1 MFSLTYRARALCRI
15 LSRPTVLI
23 HVTVIE
29 DSHTRM
35 DVRLLQYNVGSH
47 SREGEVVKQQLVQ
60 TALQQGLCDLALL
73 QGCSG
78 IHEPVRAGSGAVYQ
92 PAFMQSGAAQPAHEA
107 GTLFS
112 YTADRFKVRQLSTIQ
127 EDLPGCQHSMLLLE
141 DINTGAN
148 LIAIVLSMA
157 ASPQAQQQ
165 HPLLAKLWHLM
176 RELSTQ
182 CPVLA
187 AGEYTT
193 SSEADSLCSDPQI
206 QLHLCQPVQGI
217 NSITQSFFAA
227 ACSPPYSLQISN
239 VKSLLARP
247 AAAAVQYTQNAHTA
261 ACLITCSTATAAG
274 KSAVSSS
281 TQSGVSKDEEAKRS
295 SQHPCGHNAAT
306 EKLQAL
312 VDAASMVRTN
322 AAPSLYIVKQHSHQ
336 MAQSIE

>member
-1 MFSLTYRARALCRI
+1 MSHG
-15 LSRPTVLI
+15 PTS
-23 HVTVIE
+23 IE
-29 DSHTRM
+29 PCHKEM

-47 SREGEVVKQQLVQ
+47 SRKGEVVKQQLVQ

-92 PAFMQSGAAQPAHEA
+92 PAFVQSGAAQPAQEA
-107 GTLFS
+107 GTLLC

-141 DINTGAN
+141 DISTGTN
-148 LIAIVLSMA
+148 LVAIVLSMA
-157 ASPQAQQQ
+157 ASPQTEQQ

>member
-1 MFSLTYRARALCRI
+1 MQWDSRACESRIWSRLSASLCAIWC
-15 LSRPTVLI
+15 RPTCPRGR
-23 HVTVIE
+23 
-29 DSHTRM
+29 HTA
-35 DVRLLQYNVGSH
+35 LLH
-47 SREGEVVKQQLVQ
+47 SRQVQ
-60 TALQQGLCDLALL
+60 SQAAINH
-73 QGCSG
+73 SG
-78 IHEPVRAGSGAVYQ
+78 GSAWLPAQHAAARGYQ
-92 PAFMQSGAAQPAHEA
+92 HRHKP
-107 GTLFS
+107 
-112 YTADRFKVRQLSTIQ
+112 
-127 EDLPGCQHSMLLLE
+127 HS
-141 DINTGAN
+141 NRP
-148 LIAIVLSMA
+148 
-157 ASPQAQQQ
+157 ASPQTEQQ

-322 AAPSLYIVKQHSHQ
+322 AAPSLYIDKQHSHQ

>member
-1 MFSLTYRARALCRI
+1 
-15 LSRPTVLI
+15 
-23 HVTVIE
+23 
-29 DSHTRM
+29 M

-47 SREGEVVKQQLVQ
+47 SRKGEVVKQQLVQ

-78 IHEPVRAGSGAVYQ
+78 IHEPVRAGSGAIYQ
-92 PAFMQSGAAQPAHEA
+92 PAFVQSGAAQPAHEA
-107 GTLFS
+107 GTLFC
-112 YTADRFKVRQLSTIQ
+112 YTADRFKARQLSTIQ

-141 DINTGAN
+141 DINTGTS
-148 LIAIVLSMA
+148 LIAIVMSVA
-157 ASPQAQQQ
+157 ASPPAEQQ

-193 SSEADSLCSDPQI
+193 SSEAGSLCSDPLI
-206 QLHLCQPVQGI
+206 QLHLCQPVQGV
-217 NSITQSFFAA
+217 NSVTQSFFAA

-239 VKSLLARP
+239 VRSLLARP
-247 AAAAVQYTQNAHTA
+247 AAGAVQYTQNAHTA

-274 KSAVSSS
+274 ESAVSSS
-281 TQSGVSKDEEAKRS
+281 AQRGDAEAAKHS
-295 SQHPCGHNAAT
+295 SQFPCGHNAAT

-322 AAPSLYIVKQHSHQ
+322 VLAAPGCAKLIPCALPCDRMPHSYGSDSR
-336 MAQSIE
+336 MSMLLAVDILVITDSR

>member
-1 MFSLTYRARALCRI
+1 
-15 LSRPTVLI
+15 
-23 HVTVIE
+23 
-29 DSHTRM
+29 M

-47 SREGEVVKQQLVQ
+47 SRKGEVVKQQLVQ
-60 TALQQGLCDLALL
+60 TALHQGLCDLALL

-78 IHEPVRAGSGAVYQ
+78 IHEPLRAGSGAVYQ
-92 PAFMQSGAAQPAHEA
+92 PAFVQSDAAQPAHEA
-107 GTLFS
+107 GTLFC

-141 DINTGAN
+141 DINTGTN
-148 LIAIVLSMA
+148 LTAIVLSMA
-157 ASPQAQQQ
+157 ASPQAEQ

-193 SSEADSLCSDPQI
+193 SSEADSLCSDPLI
-206 QLHLCQPVQGI
+206 QLHRCQPVQGI
-217 NSITQSFFAA
+217 NSISQSFFAA

-261 ACLITCSTATAAG
+261 ACHITCSTATAAG

-281 TQSGVSKDEEAKRS
+281 TQCGVARDDAEGAARS
-295 SQHPCGHNAAT
+295 SELPCGHNAAT

-312 VDAASMVRTN
+312 VDAASMVRVKH
-322 AAPSLYIVKQHSHQ
+322 APCCTKLVSLKLPRNSIHTA
-336 MAQSIE
+336 MA